1 MNSVCTFCGV
11 DSEFIHT
18 LLIDVKKY
26 VSCDKFARTRRAK
39 FCRKCSH
46 LSKTKNKD
54 WIEQNRLNSER
65 KLRAIIQISE
75 D

>member
-11 DSEFIHT
+11 DSRLVRS
-18 LLIDVKKY
+18 LLTDVKKC
-26 VSCDKFARTRRAK
+26 VTCDKLARTRRAK
-39 FCRKCSH
+39 FCRKCLH
-46 LSKTKNKD
+46 LSKKNNKD

-65 KLRAIIQISE
+65 KLKAFIQMGE